1 MTLAPCKRFMKVWLF
16 GTVASLAGIAAFNVL
31 VDPRGAYPALHLRC
45 FEPLR
50 YLSYDRVDKA
60 EMARRGGWETIILG
74 SSRSR
79 AGLPAVHPLLFTNQ
93 TCNLSLDAAR
103 FPELLMALDYA
114 RKHNPLRRVILCV
127 DLYMFTRGERWLL
140 DFPESRFNPDFER
153 FPYHCKLLFGLAST
167 SETWTAIRRKL
178 EGYAPP
184 PQSQRGF
191 LNAGMSP
198 GRMQRELFSNVLHQM
213 GAGYSQQSLDPA
225 CLEFFRELV
234 RTCRDQHLE
243 LQVAILPV
251 HAVDIEL
258 LYSSGRWP
266 EFERWKAGMVNVL
279 AEEGVEDKFPLWDF
293 TGYSGPTAEPVPPWG
308 DVTTRMKYYYENS
321 HFTPALGSLM
331 LEAMY
336 GSKGT
341 NDFGVKLSRSNLT
354 AHLAGILQD
363 RAAYALTNANEIQ
376 WVERILSEVTAPRH

>member
-1 MTLAPCKRFMKVWLF
+1 MILACKKFVKFWLF
-16 GTVASLAGIAAFNVL
+16 ATVTALAALGIINVL

-79 AGLPAVHPLLFTNQ
+79 AGLPAVYPLFLTNQ

-103 FPELLMALDYA
+103 LPELLMALDYA
-114 RKHNPLRRVILCV
+114 RKHNPLKQVILCV

-167 SETWTAIRRKL
+167 SDTWTAIRRKL
-178 EGYAPP
+178 QGYAPP

-198 GRMQRELFSNVLHQM
+198 GRMQRELFSTVLHQM
-213 GAGYSQQSLDPA
+213 GAGYSKQTLDPT
-225 CLEFFRELV
+225 CLEVFRELV
-234 RTCRDQHLE
+234 RTCRDQHLD

-251 HAVDIEL
+251 HALDIEL
-258 LYSSGRWP
+258 LYASGRWP
-266 EFERWKAGMVNVL
+266 EFEKWKTGMVKVL
-279 AEEGVEDKFPLWDF
+279 AEEGVEDKVFLWDF
-293 TGYSGPTAEPVPPWG
+293 TGYRGPTAEPIPPWG
-308 DVTTRMKYYYENS
+308 DNTTRMKYYYENS
-321 HFTPALGSLM
+321 PFTPELGGLM
-331 LEAMY
+331 LEAMF
-336 GSKGT
+336 GAPGT
-341 NDFGVKLSRSNLT
+341 NQFGVKLTRSNLT
-354 AHLAGILQD
+354 VQLARILED
-363 RAAYALTNANEIQ
+363 RAAYARTNTAEIQ
-376 WVERILSEVTAPRH
+376 WVHDILSEANAPRR

>member
-1 MTLAPCKRFMKVWLF
+1 MDNIVPKAPPLRAATSSATRLSRGWHGAGQKPPRAIQPGAASIGARLHPAVPRS
-16 GTVASLAGIAAFNVL
+16 ASL
-31 VDPRGAYPALHLRC
+31 
-45 FEPLR
+45 
-50 YLSYDRVDKA
+50 
-60 EMARRGGWETIILG
+60 
-74 SSRSR
+74 
-79 AGLPAVHPLLFTNQ
+79 
-93 TCNLSLDAAR
+93 
-103 FPELLMALDYA
+103 
-114 RKHNPLRRVILCV
+114 
-127 DLYMFTRGERWLL
+127 DL
-140 DFPESRFNPDFER
+140 
-153 FPYHCKLLFGLAST
+153 
-167 SETWTAIRRKL
+167 
-178 EGYAPP
+178 
-184 PQSQRGF
+184 
-191 LNAGMSP
+191 
-198 GRMQRELFSNVLHQM
+198 
-213 GAGYSQQSLDPA
+213 
-225 CLEFFRELV
+225 FRELV
-234 RTCRDQHLE
+234 RTCRDQHLD
-243 LQVAILPV
+243 LRIAILPV
-251 HAVDIEL
+251 HALDIEL